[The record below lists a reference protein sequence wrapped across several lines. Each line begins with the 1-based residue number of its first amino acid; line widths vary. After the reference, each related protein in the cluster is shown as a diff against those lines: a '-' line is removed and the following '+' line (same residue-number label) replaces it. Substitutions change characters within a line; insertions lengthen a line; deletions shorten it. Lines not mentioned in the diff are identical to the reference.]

1 MRFRAHP
8 AMLRKEARVMAIVP
22 DKYLDLLQQKKAFA
36 NLATVNPDGSPQVT
50 PVWFDYTD
58 GLVRVNTARGRV
70 KARNLKKGAAVA
82 LAIVDPGNP
91 YRYVQI
97 RGRVRRVTE
106 DGAVSHIDSLAK
118 KYLGQDKYTNAQP
131 GEVRLMCEIE
141 PTSASGM
148 G

>member
-8 AMLRKEARVMAIVP
+8 AMLRKEARVMAMVP

-36 NLATVNPDGSPQVT
+36 NLATVNPDGTPQVT

-58 GLVRVNTARGRV
+58 GVVRVNTARGRV
-70 KARNLKKGAAVA
+70 RH
-82 LAIVDPGNP
+82 
-91 YRYVQI
+91 
-97 RGRVRRVTE
+97 VTE